1 MAKKN
6 VLQFIL
12 LGLLNQRELAG
23 YDIKKLFD
31 CEIGDFWHS
40 KHSQIYPE
48 LKRLEEEQL
57 ITVHTTIVGT
67 RLEKKIYR
75 ITPAGQSRLK
85 EWLAEPLEP
94 IQPTRDEFT
103 MKLYLITDPHD
114 PQLPALFAEEIA
126 RHQEKQ
132 EYLQARAATLAA
144 CPPEAAPG
152 YGHQRILAHAILRET
167 LQLRWL
173 KKEYH
178 RLPRK

>member
-1 MAKKN
+1 MRKRTHRVQVMLSDSEYLRLCRNTAKSGFK
-6 VLQFIL
+6 Q
-12 LGLLNQRELAG
+12 AG
-23 YDIKKLFD
+23 YLRSLINGYVPK
-31 CEIGDFWHS
+31 
-40 KHSQIYPE
+40 E
-48 LKRLEEEQL
+48 L
-57 ITVHTTIVGT
+57 
-67 RLEKKIYR
+67 
-75 ITPAGQSRLK
+75 P
-85 EWLAEPLEP
+85 PLEYYA
-94 IQPTRDEFT
+94 IIN
-103 MKLYLITDPHD
+103 KLYLITDPHD